1 MSEVSEIQDSELDEL
16 LTRERFVITYL
27 MTHQSDSCRLLN
39 PIMEQLADNYEDRAT
54 LVKIDINK
62 NKITPQKFSVYIIPA
77 VLIFKNGL
85 LVEKLLG
92 AATYENFTLA
102 IDQHF

>member
-27 MTHQSDSCRLLN
+27 MTHRSDSCRQLN

-77 VLIFKNGL
+77 ILIFKNGL
-85 LVEKLLG
+85 LVDKLLG
-92 AATYENFTLA
+92 VATYENFTLA